1 MLVKAT
7 EFKIVLADALKFP
20 KDPSFIS
27 TLIKG
32 KPTELSL
39 RRAFRNIFIKAKR
52 EKKTKVV
59 FPAVG
64 IKEDLP
70 AGNVAGF
77 PLIAVAKIL
86 AQEILR
92 FCRAYPG
99 AIKTMVLAVEDKQTL
114 LLFESQVY
122 GYIRHV
128 QDDLSCGP
136 YSTVDIIIHYK
147 GGLVVIE
154 RTNPPFGF
162 ALPGGFVDNGESLE
176 HAAVRETKEETNLEL
191 KNLKQFHTYSDPCR
205 DPRFQTIATVFV
217 AQGKGTLRS
226 GDDAKGA
233 QIIPADKILKYNFAF
248 DHKEIIRDYLK
259 ACGQINASL

>member
-1 MLVKAT
+1 MLVKVT
-7 EFKIVLADALKFP
+7 EFKIVLADARKFE
-20 KDPSFIS
+20 KAPSFIP

-32 KPTELSL
+32 KPTELSV
-39 RRAFRNIFIKAKR
+39 RRAFRNIFLKAKT

-64 IKEDLP
+64 IKQEFAP
-70 AGNVAGF
+70 
-77 PLIAVAKIL
+77 IAVAKIL

-92 FCRAYPG
+92 FCRAYPA
-99 AIKTMVLAVEDKQTL
+99 AIKEMVLAVEDKQTM

-128 QDDLSCGP
+128 QEDLGCGP

-147 GGLVVIE
+147 GGIVVIE

-191 KNLKQFHTYSDPCR
+191 KNLKQFHTYSDPRR
-205 DPRFQTIATVFV
+205 DPRFQTISTVFIG
-217 AQGKGTLRS
+217 QGKGTLRS
-226 GDDAKGA
+226 GDDAKGV
-233 QIIPADKILKYNFAF
+233 QIIPVDKILNYNFAF

>member
-7 EFKIVLADALKFP
+7 EFKIVLADACKFE

-64 IKEDLP
+64 IKEK
-70 AGNVAGF
+70 F
-77 PLIAVAKIL
+77 PPIAVAKIL

-233 QIIPADKILKYNFAF
+233 QIISADKILKYNFAF

-259 ACGQINASL
+259 ARGQINASL